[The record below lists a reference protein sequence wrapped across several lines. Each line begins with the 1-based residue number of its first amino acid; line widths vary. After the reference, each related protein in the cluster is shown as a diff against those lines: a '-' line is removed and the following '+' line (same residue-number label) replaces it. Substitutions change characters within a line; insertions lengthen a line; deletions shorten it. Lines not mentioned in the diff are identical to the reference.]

1 VAELNVS
8 NQDDVNRIK
17 GKIESARREIE
28 KTEKQI
34 VGYEND
40 LIAIQMSEMSQLT
53 TSFEEDAV

>member
-28 KTEKQI
+28 KTEKLI